1 MGAALGGQKTDS
13 DLKGRKGFNM
23 MLRKHSIALLFG
35 LALMAV
41 SALPASANVLHSATA
56 TANCQGYTLTAV
68 AADLAIGKTY
78 TIDYTFTVT
87 CDGGAPVN
95 IPGTLTFT
103 ATASTMTVTQS
114 GSFLGGLHGSC
125 LITGTASLQVDLN
138 KKVPILINGVST
150 AMLNCSAG
158 NQGCTPGY
166 WKNHTDAWVGYTPT
180 TLVSA
185 VFSNAG
191 PYAGDTLLQ
200 ALHLKGGPGVDG
212 AEQILLRAAVS
223 ALLNSTSVNYPLT
236 TAEVINMTDN
246 ALATGDRATIIS
258 VAAEL
263 DALNN
268 LGCPLS

>member
-1 MGAALGGQKTDS
+1 
-13 DLKGRKGFNM
+13 
-23 MLRKHSIALLFG
+23 
-35 LALMAV
+35 
-41 SALPASANVLHSATA
+41 
-56 TANCQGYTLTAV
+56 
-68 AADLAIGKTY
+68 
-78 TIDYTFTVT
+78 
-87 CDGGAPVN
+87 
-95 IPGTLTFT
+95 
-103 ATASTMTVTQS
+103 
-114 GSFLGGLHGSC
+114 
-125 LITGTASLQVDLN
+125 
-138 KKVPILINGVST
+138 
-150 AMLNCSAG
+150 MLNCSVG

-166 WKNHTDAWVGYTPT
+166 WKNHTDAWIGYTPT

-236 TAEVINMTDN
+236 TAEVITMTDN
-246 ALATGDRATIIS
+246 ALATGDRATILS